1 MADVEKD
8 SSSPRIEKPPPE
20 PEDQDREWSESLGIR
35 TSTPAPPA
43 FLLEMNET
51 ALSTSPSRGETA
63 LSTSPSRGET
73 ALPTSPSR
81 ETSTVASQ
89 PTPNVESLLSNS
101 SQVEVPSNDTSAEVF
116 TTKTQNAV
124 NSPLVAT
131 TLMLHEP
138 SNPTTTEE
146 MYNDQILETEIDIC
160 NQFLQGP
167 STLLVDTTSIEN
179 NIKFLFSQFAS
190 GEFSCDQK
198 SIVKFL
204 AHDLSRREIV
214 DRSNEFL
221 YRNWP
226 ALQGSAP
233 MDVLILLYSRLVAK
247 ASADAVN
254 QLDILQQQLKEMKQV
269 SFSLD
274 VEKTKNQALGD
285 QKAALEQELKQ
296 KELEQ
301 VADQSV
307 EEKYISQLQDL
318 KKTLLQLRESNKQLT
333 HKLQTQNESISN
345 LRVKQASMISLE
357 ESSAELDAIKKTL
370 NEMET
375 EKRQMAVEQEKLS
388 TDLAGKNAKLQV
400 LTKETAAAQS
410 TNKDLR
416 LQLDAAKKE
425 NVKQQVAIT
434 DLNVTNK
441 TNTDDI
447 QSLTKD
453 NEKLLEDLSLKDSK
467 IASLKKKLVDKDKLL
482 SKDKPAQQRVA
493 LAHKN
498 EVETLLSKIKTLESE
513 KKKTTAI
520 VATKDAE
527 IVKIQ
532 KNLQK
537 VEDKLEDSKKKNE
550 ASMSLDNPSLQ
561 HLEEKI
567 SVAEFNYEELQK
579 TKEELE
585 EENDNKEGKIRS
597 LEDKVHSLELRI
609 EGSATEETVVAMQTE
624 IAKLE
629 KHLADAT
636 VKINDLGST
645 NESLE
650 IEIEEAREK
659 ALDLE
664 DRLETKRKR
673 ISEILKKQ
681 RHERFKESSDT
692 MASLPSQQTPVSDPP
707 VSRMDETEKGE
718 KDKDTVTI
726 SGNTTP
732 AQSSNASMGSEAPS
746 PLPQRSASPPE
757 RTVIENLEDFHF
769 GPADPSSEFP
779 NDILDQ
785 EQPSQSLKR
794 HQKSPHMTS
803 KLTRYSQSPEANNTH
818 QQEPTENKTPIRPP
832 LLRSDLFEHYDTVTA
847 AQHANVL
854 GILKSSKG
862 KVIAKLQEDRQFID
876 HLRSTASE
884 ASKQKAINAVV
895 KSLSRCV
902 TVRELNGW
910 NPDHQS
916 EQDFQPFPDLSDGSP
931 EWEFIAHRREKARF
945 VHHGAIMTLF
955 RAYCSKAFRFF
966 EFAKWSNSPDDARNT
981 YIHLHPRL
989 KDKTGAF
996 RSAWEMKLDLLL
1008 VLIIVR
1014 LALFETDNVPLFP
1027 TNRQRIEHYVNVPFS
1042 LAWYNE
1048 MVETRSSRDP
1058 YLLPKEHF
1066 VQLYVERP
1074 NCANALDAWE
1084 GRTTPSAHGGARP
1097 SIMDL
1102 L

>member
-1 MADVEKD
+1 MANEEAACSD
-8 SSSPRIEKPPPE
+8 PRIDKPPPE
-20 PEDQDREWSESLGIR
+20 PDIPASVPDREWSESLGIR
-35 TSTPAPPA
+35 TSTPEPESSPV
-43 FLLEMNET
+43 EMTEDAGKKT
-51 ALSTSPSRGETA
+51 ALSHSPSKGA
-63 LSTSPSRGET
+63 
-73 ALPTSPSR
+73 
-81 ETSTVASQ
+81 STVESQ
-89 PTPNVESLLSNS
+89 STPMVEFLLSNPS
-101 SQVEVPSNDTSAEVF
+101 NLEAPSNDTSTEA
-116 TTKTQNAV
+116 QNAET
-124 NSPLVAT
+124 SPLVAK
-131 TLMLHEP
+131 TLLLHEP
-138 SNPTTTEE
+138 LNQPTAEDL
-146 MYNDQILETEIDIC
+146 YNDQILETEIDIC
-160 NQFLQGP
+160 NQYLQGP
-167 STLLVDTTSIEN
+167 SSLLVEPTSIEN

-190 GEFSCDQK
+190 GAFPCETK
-198 SIVKFL
+198 SLVKFL
-204 AHDLSRREIV
+204 ARDLTKKGIM

-221 YRNWP
+221 YRDWP
-226 ALQGSAP
+226 DLQGSAP
-233 MDVLILLYSRLVAK
+233 MDVLLLLYSRLVAK
-247 ASADAVN
+247 ASADAAN
-254 QLDILQQQLKEMKQV
+254 QVDILQHQLKEMKEI

-307 EEKYISQLQDL
+307 EDKYISQLQDL
-318 KKTLLQLRESNKQLT
+318 KKTLLQLRESNQQLS

-357 ESSAELDAIKKTL
+357 ESSAELDAIKETL
-370 NEMET
+370 NAMET

-447 QSLTKD
+447 QSLNKD

-467 IASLKKKLVDKDKLL
+467 IASLKKKLADKDKLL

-493 LAHKN
+493 LAHKT
-498 EVETLLSKIKTLESE
+498 EVETLLSKIKTLDSE
-513 KKKTTAI
+513 KKKTNAI
-520 VATKDAE
+520 IAAKDADL
-527 IVKIQ
+527 VKIQ

-537 VEDKLEDSKKKNE
+537 VETQLKDAKKDNDNSL
-550 ASMSLDNPSLQ
+550 ASMALENPSLN
-561 HLEEKI
+561 HLEEKL
-567 SVAEFNYEELQK
+567 SVAEYNNEELQK
-579 TKEELE
+579 AKEELA
-585 EENDNKEGKIRS
+585 EENDNKEAKIRS
-597 LEDKVHSLELRI
+597 LQDKVSSLELRI
-609 EGSATEETVVAMQTE
+609 DGSATEATVVAMQTE

-629 KHLADAT
+629 KELADAT
-636 VKINDLGST
+636 MKINDLGST

-650 IEIEEAREK
+650 VEIEEANEK

-664 DRLETKRKR
+664 DRLITKERR
-673 ISEILKKQ
+673 ISDILKKQ
-681 RHERFKESSDT
+681 RRDRFKDSSDA
-692 MASLPSQQTPVSDPP
+692 MAPLPRQLIPTPDPT
-707 VSRMDETEKGE
+707 VSRPDETKGGE
-718 KDKDTVTI
+718 REKDTVTI
-726 SGNTTP
+726 SRDTTP
-732 AQSSNASMGSEAPS
+732 TPSSDASTATGAPS
-746 PLPQRSASPPE
+746 PFPTRSHSPTPE
-757 RTVIENLEDFHF
+757 RTVVENLEDFQF

-785 EQPSQSLKR
+785 DQPSPSLKR

-803 KLTRYSQSPEANNTH
+803 KLTRYSQSPEASNH
-818 QQEPTENKTPIRPP
+818 QPVPTEKEAPIRPP
-832 LLRSDLFEHYDTVTA
+832 LLRSDLFEHYDTVTP

-854 GILKSSKG
+854 GILRSSKG
-862 KVIAKLQEDRQFID
+862 KVIAKLQEDRQFIA

-884 ASKQKAINAVV
+884 DSKQKAVNAVV

-916 EQDFQPFPDLSDGSP
+916 EQDFQPFPDLSEGSP
-931 EWEFIAHRREKARF
+931 EWEFIAHRHERARF
-945 VHHGAIMTLF
+945 VHHGAIMALF
-955 RAYCSKAFRFF
+955 RAYCSKAYRFF
-966 EFAKWSNSPDDARNT
+966 EFAKWSNSPNVAQNT
-981 YIHLHPRL
+981 CIHLHPRM
-989 KDKTGAF
+989 KDKTGEF
-996 RSAWEMKLDLLL
+996 RSIWEMKLDLLL

-1042 LAWYNE
+1042 LAWYTE

-1066 VQLYVERP
+1066 VHFYIDRY

-1084 GRTTPSAHGGARP
+1084 GRTAPSPNGGARP